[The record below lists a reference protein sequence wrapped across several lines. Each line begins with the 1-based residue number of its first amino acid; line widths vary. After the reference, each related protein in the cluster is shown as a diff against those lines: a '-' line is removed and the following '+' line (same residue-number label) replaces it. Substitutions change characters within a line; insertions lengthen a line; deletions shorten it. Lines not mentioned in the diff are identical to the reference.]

1 MTVRSLFPVWR
12 SRLRAMTQTQES
24 LWPLDPTNV
33 GTGLPLEGVRILDLS
48 RVLAGP
54 LSTLVASDLGAD
66 VVKVEPP
73 TGDPVRSLAPPR
85 VDGEATYYLS
95 VNRNRRSVVIDLRS
109 DDDRLFLRS
118 LVGAADAVV
127 ENYLP
132 SQARELGIEQMTADF
147 PDVVWVT
154 VAPAALGGPLGD
166 EPSFDLLAQAR
177 SGIMGVTGSP
187 ESGPLKVGSP
197 IADVVTGLYA
207 CIGLLTGLFARASDR
222 STPGLRIEAPLL
234 ESTIASLINQA
245 GGYLG
250 TQKAPRLLGNEH
262 PNIVP
267 YAPYATADRELLIAV
282 ATEAQFKSLCRALG
296 TEAVGA
302 DPRFETNDDRVEN
315 REALRTLMEVI
326 LTTQSSTHWIG
337 IFSEHG
343 VPCAP
348 VNDVPAAL
356 AQEQITSGDLVQE
369 VTLATG
375 STMPIIGSPL
385 RLDGVRPKIRKAPPL
400 LGEDTQAFHD
410 RYSSS

>member
-132 SQARELGIEQMTADF
+132 SQARELGIEQMKADF

-187 ESGPLKVGSP
+187 ESGPLKVGSQEMDQP
-197 IADVVTGLYA
+197 
-207 CIGLLTGLFARASDR
+207 
-222 STPGLRIEAPLL
+222 
-234 ESTIASLINQA
+234 SL
-245 GGYLG
+245 
-250 TQKAPRLLGNEH
+250 
-262 PNIVP
+262 
-267 YAPYATADRELLIAV
+267 
-282 ATEAQFKSLCRALG
+282 
-296 TEAVGA
+296 
-302 DPRFETNDDRVEN
+302 
-315 REALRTLMEVI
+315 
-326 LTTQSSTHWIG
+326 
-337 IFSEHG
+337 
-343 VPCAP
+343 
-348 VNDVPAAL
+348 
-356 AQEQITSGDLVQE
+356 
-369 VTLATG
+369 
-375 STMPIIGSPL
+375 
-385 RLDGVRPKIRKAPPL
+385 
-400 LGEDTQAFHD
+400 
-410 RYSSS
+410 

>member
-1 MTVRSLFPVWR
+1 
-12 SRLRAMTQTQES
+12 
-24 LWPLDPTNV
+24 
-33 GTGLPLEGVRILDLS
+33 
-48 RVLAGP
+48 
-54 LSTLVASDLGAD
+54 
-66 VVKVEPP
+66 
-73 TGDPVRSLAPPR
+73 

-132 SQARELGIEQMTADF
+132 SQARELGIEQMKADF

-302 DPRFETNDDRVEN
+302 EVQRVAIGSINVRTVVNELVVAAPSSLGQRSNDTLIGSKVRA
-315 REALRTLMEVI
+315 ALLQAT
-326 LTTQSSTHWIG
+326 
-337 IFSEHG
+337 
-343 VPCAP
+343 
-348 VNDVPAAL
+348 DVPSNA
-356 AQEQITSGDLVQE
+356 IKP
-369 VTLATG
+369 VTERG
-375 STMPIIGSPL
+375 Q
-385 RLDGVRPKIRKAPPL
+385 VYL
-400 LGEDTQAFHD
+400 LGLVTAPEGDRAARAVARVLGVQRVVKAFD
-410 RYSSS
+410 YLTEEQLQQLKATIPVAEPPPGGPRAVR